1 MKYLASCSHNKLCCS
16 WVHHVCQKHHKCRT
30 FFLFFL
36 SLCVLLHQ
44 ESSGI
49 ASPCV
54 FSSSYVWNHYLRKI
68 MSLIWIMALIW
79 CIMLPLILFLANPPT
94 CILHAWWAHP
104 WIPCTDYWHKAT
116 KVSCFYQP
124 IWKVT
129 DWRKGGRDRYHHRYH
144 LCK

>member
-30 FFLFFL
+30 FFFFFL

-54 FSSSYVWNHYLRKI
+54 FSSSYVRNHYLRKI

-79 CIMLPLILFLANPPT
+79 CIMLPLILFLGNPPT
-94 CILHAWWAHP
+94 CILHAWLGTPVDPMHWSLTQSHEGFMLLSANLKS
-104 WIPCTDYWHKAT
+104 YWLEERWERQ
-116 KVSCFYQP
+116 VSPQVSF
-124 IWKVT
+124 V
-129 DWRKGGRDRYHHRYH
+129 
-144 LCK
+144 

>member
-30 FFLFFL
+30 FFFFFL

-54 FSSSYVWNHYLRKI
+54 FSSSYVRNHYLRKI

-94 CILHAWWAHP
+94 CILHAWLGTPVDPMHWSLTQSHEGFMLLSANLKS
-104 WIPCTDYWHKAT
+104 YWLEERWERQ
-116 KVSCFYQP
+116 VSPQVSF
-124 IWKVT
+124 V
-129 DWRKGGRDRYHHRYH
+129 
-144 LCK
+144 